1 MQSLRMMAS
10 GIGLDVGI
18 MNIAPHSQKSSINVG
33 TAGED
38 RTLEAVFMLGTA
50 KPHYGPPNRKF
61 PAPHN
66 GSQK

>member
-18 MNIAPHSQKSSINVG
+18 MDIAPHLQKSSIDVG

-50 KPHYGPPNRKF
+50 KPHYGP
-61 PAPHN
+61 
-66 GSQK
+66 SQSKISCTA